1 MISFNLKRNVCFYN
15 QKKIRKKRK
24 EGKKNALSDCRSKP
38 TQLGHHDQSK
48 PCNSIMTFNECLGKQ
63 YSPGIK
69 DKGQNPSWLH

>member
-1 MISFNLKRNVCFYN
+1 MSAFITK
-15 QKKIRKKRK
+15 RKK
-24 EGKKNALSDCRSKP
+24 KKKKRRGRNALSDCRSKS

-63 YSPGIK
+63 YSPSIK